1 VIIVGIFDQ
10 FERNVS
16 KARKRSTLSVNKSK
30 GKMAES
36 VFEGTQ
42 SMMGNTVTRT
52 GRGHDYKVTHRHPF
66 TGDYEGT
73 SYHEVKSGNS
83 KLSKLQKKT
92 KKKMGSKYKVER
104 SGWFF

>member
-1 VIIVGIFDQ
+1 MGIFDQ

-36 VFEGTQ
+36 AFEGTQ

-66 TGDYEGT
+66 TGEYEGT

-92 KKKMGSKYKVER
+92 KKKMGPKYKVER
-104 SGWFF
+104 SGW